1 MQAHIVGRTVDEADG
16 VTYYTISIT
25 LNGEEWRVRRRYTN
39 FVDLD
44 RRLAL
49 DRSLSRLA
57 LPKKDFLGFFNRLD
71 SGNFH
76 IQRQAELQKYLQHLL
91 RQASGPAAAGN
102 RAIAR
107 FTEVGQRV
115 TLAATGA
122 DALQDKSSQ
131 LLSALLQTLGIPQM
145 QATQQQARRE
155 ELRRTED
162 EERCCLSGV
171 FESKYG
177 VAPAFFEGSFLEAWA
192 TARSKNRLLLLFLY
206 SPQGGESGAASHP
219 LCDALCQ
226 ALGGEALK
234 ACVQKYFVL
243 WGGDAERWLVPVQ
256 LFQLLRSPTLPSLLV
271 LKPLSVYDVPGVGEA
286 SAGVPVE
293 FPVGSAWV
301 LLGGWDCASSGTSEG
316 SLTAFLAEYGE
327 QALQE
332 AQLRE
337 QELIFQREY
346 AEEGRILREQQDLE
360 LEESLQKDIER
371 AEALEGE
378 KRAAEEEAQRAEREA
393 AERASLAVRRVAAAT
408 LLLAADSSSAD
419 APTPSSG
426 EGVAAAESCRLQLRL
441 PGGQR
446 AERSFAADEQ
456 LEAVYHWAD
465 CCGELSGLRSASS
478 GRFEVPEKF
487 QLATTYPR
495 APLLDRSR
503 TLRDLQLLPNAILA
517 LNAEDDDD
525 V

>member
-1 MQAHIVGRTVDEADG
+1 
-16 VTYYTISIT
+16 
-25 LNGEEWRVRRRYTN
+25 
-39 FVDLD
+39 
-44 RRLAL
+44 
-49 DRSLSRLA
+49 
-57 LPKKDFLGFFNRLD
+57 
-71 SGNFH
+71 
-76 IQRQAELQKYLQHLL
+76 
-91 RQASGPAAAGN
+91 
-102 RAIAR
+102 
-107 FTEVGQRV
+107 
-115 TLAATGA
+115 
-122 DALQDKSSQ
+122 
-131 LLSALLQTLGIPQM
+131 M
-145 QATQQQARRE
+145 QATQQQAQRE
-155 ELRRTED
+155 ELRRTEE

-192 TARSKNRLLLLFLY
+192 TARSKNRLLLLLIY
-206 SPQGGESGAASHP
+206 SPQGGHDGSGSVSHP
-219 LCDALCQ
+219 LSDALCQ

-234 ACVQKYFVL
+234 ACVHKYFVL
-243 WGGDAERWLVPVQ
+243 LGGDAERWLVPVQ

-271 LKPLSVYDVPGVGEA
+271 TKPLSVYDVPGVGEA
-286 SAGVPVE
+286 SARVPVE

-301 LLGGWDCASSGTSEG
+301 LLGGWDSASSGTSES

-346 AEEGRILREQQDLE
+346 AEEGRILREQQDFE
-360 LEESLQKDIER
+360 LEESVQKDIER

-378 KRAAEEEAQRAEREA
+378 KRVAEEEAQRAEGEA
-393 AERASLAVRRVAAAT
+393 AERASLAARRVAAAT
-408 LLLAADSSSAD
+408 RLLAADSSSAD

-426 EGVAAAESCRLQLRL
+426 EGASAAAESCRLQLRL

-446 AERSFAADEQ
+446 AERSFPADEQ
-456 LEAVYHWAD
+456 LEAVYQWAD
-465 CCGELSGLRSASS
+465 CCGKLSGLRSASS
-478 GRFEVPEKF
+478 ERFEVPEKF
-487 QLATTYPR
+487 HLATTYPR